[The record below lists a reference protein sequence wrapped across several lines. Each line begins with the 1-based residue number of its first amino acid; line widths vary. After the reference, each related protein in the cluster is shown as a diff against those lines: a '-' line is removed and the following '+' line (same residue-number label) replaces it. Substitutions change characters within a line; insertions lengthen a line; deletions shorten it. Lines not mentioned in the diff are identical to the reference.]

1 MYFNKNADKFSKK
14 ILTATMAIAIP
25 IMIDTTPVNA
35 EINEEELLKITDK
48 HEMKDVVIEE
58 GIVLKKGE
66 TRPSYSGWELS
77 NNNIVKID
85 KNGTLSTLNEGTVFL
100 TKEIGEKVHIIE
112 IYVDSSSET
121 SNHSSRSIKVDRNY
135 YKVFVDPGHGGKD
148 NGASRFGRNEDDIN
162 LQVAHRVVK
171 KLREKGIDVEMS
183 RTSDIYVGLSER
195 GKMANQYGAD
205 VFISIHHNSSES
217 GSTILN
223 GVETYY
229 NTNKSSHK
237 GYATEIQSST
247 IKETS
252 AKNRGVKTANH
263 AVTRVANMPGVLVE
277 GGYINNKIES
287 AKLVDPE
294 YQEKLALGIANGVEN
309 YLKANIELNGNPKE
323 QQIDNLEEPSIPE
336 VPQSTKIGTVKASSL
351 NVRSGYG
358 TSYFKIGSLSK
369 GSKVEIV
376 ESKDGWHKIKYKS
389 RYGYISA
396 SYVR

>member
-1 MYFNKNADKFSKK
+1 MYFNKDADKFSKK

-25 IMIDTTPVNA
+25 VMIDTIPANA
-35 EINEEELLKITDK
+35 EINEEEFLEIANK
-48 HEMKDVVIEE
+48 HEIKDVVIEE

-66 TRPSYSGWELS
+66 TLPSYSGWESS
-77 NNNIVKID
+77 NNNTVKID
-85 KNGTLSTLNEGTVFL
+85 ENGTLSALNEGTVFL

-112 IYVDSSSET
+112 IYVDSSSEI

-135 YKVFVDPGHGGKD
+135 YKVFVDPGHGGND

-162 LQVAHRVVK
+162 LQVAQRVAK

-183 RTSDIYVGLSER
+183 RTSDIYVGLSDR
-195 GKMANQYGAD
+195 GKMANKYGAD

-217 GSTILN
+217 GTTTLN
-223 GVETYY
+223 GIETLY

-237 GYATEIQSST
+237 GYATEIQNNI

-263 AVTRVANMPGVLVE
+263 AVTRLANMLGALVE

-287 AKLVDPE
+287 AKLANPI

-309 YLKANIELNGNPKE
+309 YLKANIELNNNTEEAPTDKP
-323 QQIDNLEEPSIPE
+323 EEPSIPE
-336 VPQSTKIGTVKASSL
+336 VPQTIKTGRVTASSL

-358 TSYFKIGSLSK
+358 TNYFKIGSLSK
-369 GSKVEIV
+369 GTKVEMV
-376 ESKDGWHKIKYKS
+376 K
-389 RYGYISA
+389 
-396 SYVR
+396 

>member
-229 NTNKSSHK
+229 NTNKLSHK